1 MRTVKTLGLRLR
13 KVWIKMRLLLLLSA
27 LLAVSIK
34 ISGCQGKPSSFLIL
48 MRGEN
53 VMTQLPTILNR
64 SDIDSNFP
72 YPRYTSRDDDETDK
86 RIELR
91 ERGKQVRV
99 IGKYSQVDVRQRPSP
114 PPVYQGHVAIILA
127 DRAKVFLHPAWHPNA
142 IRPAEEIARYNH
154 KKVVVVGKMV
164 PEAPESPEGAA
175 SLIAPCMLTIDSIEL
190 QP

>member
-1 MRTVKTLGLRLR
+1 
-13 KVWIKMRLLLLLSA
+13 MRLLLLLSA
-27 LLAVSIK
+27 VLAVTIK

-53 VMTQLPTILNR
+53 VITQLPTILNH

-72 YPRYTSRDDDETDK
+72 YPEYTSEDQEETDK

-91 ERGKQVRV
+91 NRGKQVRV
-99 IGKYSQVDVRQRPSP
+99 IGKYSQVEVSQRPSP
-114 PPVYQGHVAIILA
+114 SPYPPVYKGHVAIILA
-127 DRAKVFLHPAWHPNA
+127 DRAEVFLHPTWYPNA

-175 SLIAPCMLTIDSIEL
+175 SIIAPCMLTIDSIEL